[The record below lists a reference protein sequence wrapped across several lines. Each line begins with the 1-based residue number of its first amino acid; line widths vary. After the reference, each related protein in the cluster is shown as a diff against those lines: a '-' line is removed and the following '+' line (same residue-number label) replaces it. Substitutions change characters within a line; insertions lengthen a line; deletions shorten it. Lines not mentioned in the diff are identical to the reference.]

1 MRFLAVGHGHER
13 YTKHWTLPLLHFLAA
28 GLGQTRYTKLFDVIT
43 MNDADLLDAV
53 MTNLPPGTL
62 PLLCFLAA
70 GHGQRRYI
78 EILDT
83 TSIAF
88 VGDGTERGRLFAR

>member
-1 MRFLAVGHGHER
+1 MAGHG
-13 YTKHWTLPLLHFLAA
+13 
-28 GLGQTRYTKLFDVIT
+28 QSRYTKLFDVIT
-43 MNDADLLDAV
+43 MNDTDLLDAV
-53 MTNLPPGTL
+53 MTNLPLPGTL